1 MVAPIGWTDDQ
12 ALTTLSTSS
21 SIGAI
26 DMIPATVSA
35 FAIAAAPALLV
46 LSFLAM
52 VGVIVA
58 SLADAEPGGLVPRTR
73 PGS

>member
-12 ALTTLSTSS
+12 ALTTLSRSS
-21 SIGAI
+21 SIGATE
-26 DMIPATVSA
+26 MISATVIA

-73 PGS
+73 PGN